1 MVPNDTKSI
10 YSNAISETTYRSQ
23 VTKYSDSPSMFSD
36 ALSKTT
42 VNRLEDQ
49 LLHERLRRKML
60 EQEVHNL
67 KKLS

>member
-1 MVPNDTKSI
+1 MITNDTKSI
-10 YSNAISETTYRSQ
+10 YSNAITETTYRSQ

-60 EQEVHNL
+60 E
-67 KKLS
+67 

>member
-1 MVPNDTKSI
+1 MVPNDTKSM
-10 YSNAISETTYRSQ
+10 YSNGISETTYRSQ

-36 ALSKTT
+36 GLSKTT

-60 EQEVHNL
+60 E
-67 KKLS
+67 